1 MASITVIPGDGIGP
15 EVVECALQVLDTL
28 GVGLS
33 VDVLDQ
39 IGADRY
45 RREGLAMSET
55 DLARVAAGSAVLLGA
70 IGQPDLE
77 ETDYVRG
84 VLMRLRQS
92 FDLYA
97 NYRPV
102 RLWHDRL
109 SALRA
114 STSRTLDCVI
124 VRENT
129 EGLYSGIGGNLRTS
143 SPHEVAIDADVNTW
157 HGVSRILDFAFA
169 TARREVCLVD
179 KANAVRAGGR
189 LWQECWRRTAERHPG
204 TATRH
209 LYIDAAA
216 MKLVTEPDRFDVI
229 VASNSYGDILSD
241 LAAALVGGIGLAPSA
256 SLNPET
262 GFGLFEPVHGSAPDI
277 AGKGIA
283 NPFACLLTTG
293 LLLRHLGYESEAAAI
308 EAAVAASIA
317 AGRVTPD
324 LGGSL
329 STRQVTGAVVAAM

>member
-1 MASITVIPGDGIGP
+1 MDSITVIPGDGIGP
-15 EVVECALQVLDTL
+15 EVIECALEVLDVLDT
-28 GVGLS
+28 GLF
-33 VDVLDQ
+33 VDVLDHVD
-39 IGADRY
+39 ADRY
-45 RREGLAMSET
+45 RREGQAMNEA
-55 DLARVAAGSAVLLGA
+55 DLSRIRASSAVLLGA
-70 IGQPDLE
+70 IGRPDVE

-84 VLMRLRQS
+84 VLLRLRHT

-102 RLWHDRL
+102 RLLHDRL
-109 SALRA
+109 SPLRNPA
-114 STSRTLDCVI
+114 SRTLDCVI

-129 EGLYSGIGGNLRTS
+129 EGLYSGIGGNLRVS
-143 SPHEVAIDADVNTW
+143 SPQEVAIDADVNTW
-157 HGVSRILDFAFA
+157 HGVSRILDFAFS

-189 LWQECWRRTAERHPG
+189 LWQECWQDTASRHPG

-216 MKLVTEPDRFDVI
+216 MKLVTEPERFDVI

-241 LAAALVGGIGLAPSA
+241 LAAALAGGIGLAPSA
-256 SLNPET
+256 SLNPGT

-283 NPFACLLTTG
+283 NPFACLLTTA
-293 LLLRHLGYESEAAAI
+293 LLLRHLGHDAEAAAI
-308 EAAVAASIA
+308 DAAVAESIA

-329 STRQVTGAVVAAM
+329 STRQVTRAVLASL